1 MAFPQETDITTAVVL
16 HREDPE
22 EKFYLIFDIRK
33 NQYIRRIG
41 KKEMTQEAF
50 AINHTGKILAYI
62 DADHVYLK
70 LVRLPNSVKLAEI
83 LRPRIK
89 HR

>member
-1 MAFPQETDITTAVVL
+1 
-16 HREDPE
+16 
-22 EKFYLIFDIRK
+22 
-33 NQYIRRIG
+33 
-41 KKEMTQEAF
+41 MTQEAF